1 MKLEIK
7 NNSFIEIDDLIKVN
21 NISCN
26 LDNYQYENGTLKGQ
40 FQIQGEY
47 IKDSSSFDKPF
58 NFLNYVPFEIVF
70 VEKVNEIRNISV
82 EGFEYFEVERRGIET
97 EITIVINDDEREL
110 IHEEEVLSKDNENNY
125 EEEVLSKDSENNYED
140 IKDEV
145 ENEIT
150 NVLDQTFIVD
160 SNKNSSY
167 PVFPTSTKRTTIK
180 IFGDNK

>member
-110 IHEEEVLSKDNENNY
+110 IYEEEVLPKDNENNY
-125 EEEVLSKDSENNYED
+125 EE

-160 SNKNSSY
+160 SKKNSSY
-167 PVFPTSTKRTTIK
+167 SVFPTSTKRTTIK

>member
-70 VEKVNEIRNISV
+70 VEKVNEIRSISV

-110 IHEEEVLSKDNENNY
+110 IS

-160 SNKNSSY
+160 SEKNSSY
-167 PVFPTSTKRTTIK
+167 TVFPTSTKRTTIK

>member
-70 VEKVNEIRNISV
+70 VEKINEIRSISV

-110 IHEEEVLSKDNENNY
+110 ISEEEVLSKDN
-125 EEEVLSKDSENNYED
+125 ENNYED

-160 SNKNSSY
+160 SEKNSSY
-167 PVFPTSTKRTTIK
+167 TVFPTSTKRTTIK

>member
-110 IHEEEVLSKDNENNY
+110 IYEEEVLPKDNENNY
-125 EEEVLSKDSENNYED
+125 EE

-160 SNKNSSY
+160 SEKNSSY